1 MTLLEKRSFLEI
13 FVTIVVGLVIGFA
26 AGTAA
31 AACGCDCVD
40 GRMRAVCTRPGELAP
55 LCPAAIC
62 PIAPAAVRPLDSAV
76 LAPLGAAQCREA
88 QVLNPVS
95 QRYEWQLLC
104 R

>member
-31 AACGCDCVD
+31 ADCGCECVD

-62 PIAPAAVRPLDSAV
+62 PIAPPGIAPLDSAA
-76 LAPLGAAQCREA
+76 LAPLGAQHCQEA
-88 QVLNPVS
+88 QVLNPAT
-95 QRYEWQLLC
+95 QRYEWRELC